1 MASLLSHL
9 RQRVATVHY
18 QNRFIYGE
26 RQHAFDAIFADELH
40 ELQNQGKIAE
50 VDRVF
55 SRDGF
60 AEKYLNDNCILDV
73 QHLL

>member
-1 MASLLSHL
+1 MQWLRNGEFAFTSKATRRNGALSK
-9 RQRVATVHY
+9 QVY
-18 QNRFIYGE
+18 YGE

-50 VDRVF
+50 IDRVF

-60 AEKYLNDNCILDV
+60 A
-73 QHLL
+73 